1 MISCVEGWKKW
12 VHKCPSQKLRW
23 NISAHSVSV
32 KAMSSAAEQKNTAKI
47 GKNQLF
53 ISKVVGGIIALILC
67 LYSLGCG
74 PTYFRIF
81 EFVTRLTAL
90 WRVFCATLQF
100 AQLKIQ
106 ALTHTHPH
114 THFCNAKRMQEGAWQ
129 TCKRMCMCVC
139 CVIIIDMWEPLC
151 IKVMSSILVVLWIQ
165 AHLIL
170 SQKQLNWCANYTHL
184 PHICMCLSLR
194 VFVCVSRQAFCKKQ
208 NKCWS
213 RH

>member
-1 MISCVEGWKKW
+1 MMISCVEGWKKW

-129 TCKRMCMCVC
+129 TSKRMCMCVC
-139 CVIIIDMWEPLC
+139 LC
-151 IKVMSSILVVLWIQ
+151 DYNRYVRALVYKGNEFYFSRSMNSGSPNFISKATEL
-165 AHLIL
+165 
-170 SQKQLNWCANYTHL
+170 
-184 PHICMCLSLR
+184 
-194 VFVCVSRQAFCKKQ
+194 VC
-208 NKCWS
+208 
-213 RH
+213 